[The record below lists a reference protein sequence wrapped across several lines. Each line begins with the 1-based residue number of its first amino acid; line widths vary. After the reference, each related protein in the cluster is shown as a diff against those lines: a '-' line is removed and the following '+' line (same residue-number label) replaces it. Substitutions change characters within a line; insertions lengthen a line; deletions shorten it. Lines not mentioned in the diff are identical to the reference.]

1 MTDFEL
7 SDELVI
13 LIGQLDRLG
22 NYYLNHSF
30 EKNGY
35 PITREQWIIMKI
47 LYEKNGVSQQDL
59 ADELM
64 KNKASITS
72 LIENMEKKDLIS
84 RKTNSFDKR
93 SKMVFLTEKGKDL
106 RQKIDDYFHQITMQF
121 VNEIEISNLNMTK
134 SVLEKILDN
143 LVTLKRKDA
152 AFSHH

>member
-1 MTDFEL
+1 MNELEL
-7 SDELVI
+7 SDEVMF

-30 EKNGY
+30 ERKGF

-47 LYEKNGVSQQDL
+47 LYDKNGVSQQDL

-72 LIENMEKKDLIS
+72 LIENMEKKGIVS

-93 SKMVFLTEKGKDL
+93 SKMVSLTELGKDL
-106 RQKIDDYFHQITMQF
+106 RLDIDQHFQKITSDF
-121 VNEIEISNLNMTK
+121 VNEIETSNLNQTK
-134 SVLEKILDN
+134 DTLEKILNN
-143 LVTLKRKDA
+143 LVSLKKKEVLLVN
-152 AFSHH
+152 

>member
-1 MTDFEL
+1 MSGLEL
-7 SDELVI
+7 SDEVMF

-30 EKNGY
+30 EKKGY
-35 PITREQWIIMKI
+35 PITREQWVIMKI
-47 LYEKNGVSQQDL
+47 LYDKNGVSQQDL

-72 LIENMEKKDLIS
+72 LIENMEKKGIVS

-106 RQKIDDYFHQITMQF
+106 RMEIDQHFQKITADF
-121 VNEIEISNLNMTK
+121 VNEIETSNLNQTK
-134 SVLEKILDN
+134 DTLEKILEN
-143 LVTLKRKDA
+143 LVTLKRKKVLVNQ
-152 AFSHH
+152 